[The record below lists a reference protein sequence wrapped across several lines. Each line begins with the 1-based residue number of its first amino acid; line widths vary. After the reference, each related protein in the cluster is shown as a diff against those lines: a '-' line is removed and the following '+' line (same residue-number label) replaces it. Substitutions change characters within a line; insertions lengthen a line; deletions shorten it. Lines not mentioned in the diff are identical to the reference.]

1 MGNRGGSSPPSRT
14 INSVPLRD
22 ANNYTYPEEAIRP
35 MKLEMTELGPMK
47 RALKIEVPADEV
59 NLRFVRA
66 YSELNRQVH
75 IPGFRAGKAPLQLLE
90 KRYAKTVEED
100 VIRGLVPDYY
110 DRAIRQAGI
119 VPVLVEIPPLER
131 VKVKKDTPFSFTATV
146 EIKPTIELR
155 DYKAPNPISLKQDH
169 RTVTDEQ
176 VEKAL
181 DVLREQMAQLH
192 PAPTGTA
199 LAEGDFAI
207 LNVEGSLDG
216 IPLEGTT
223 KQAHLHKV
231 GSHASVLGIDVEPH
245 LLAKKEA
252 ETVVIPQAYPAT
264 HPDARVAGKT
274 VTFRCTIQS
283 IKQKQLPALDDEF
296 AKDCGPYQSLQEL
309 RDKLRAEMERALQK
323 DIEDSYK
330 DTILK
335 RLAETHH
342 FELPQTL
349 VERELSAMVRQQL
362 QSRQR
367 KSTDNSDP
375 SPSDSQADDV
385 TKLQEEYRPEAER
398 RVKVGLILEAVA
410 TKESISV
417 TNEDL
422 NHEIE
427 RLAAEVK
434 LSSDEVRRMIQAGG
448 KDTLDDLQAR
458 ILADKALDFV
468 YRHAMIQG

>member
-1 MGNRGGSSPPSRT
+1 
-14 INSVPLRD
+14 
-22 ANNYTYPEEAIRP
+22 
-35 MKLEMTELGPMK
+35 MKMEMTELGPMK

-59 NLRFVRA
+59 NLRFVQA

-75 IPGFRAGKAPLQLLE
+75 IPGFRPGKAPLQLLE

-100 VIRGLVPDYY
+100 VIRSLVPDYY

-155 DYKAPNPISLKQDH
+155 DYKAPNPISLKQDQ

-176 VEKAL
+176 VQKAIE
-181 DVLREQMAQLH
+181 VLREQMAQLH
-192 PAPTGTA
+192 PAPAGTA
-199 LAEGDFAI
+199 LAEGDYAV
-207 LNVEGSLDG
+207 LDVEGTLDG
-216 IPLEGTT
+216 RPLEGTT
-223 KQAHLHKV
+223 KEGHLHKM
-231 GSHASVLGIDVEPH
+231 GSHASILGVDIEAH
-245 LLAKKEA
+245 LLDKKEG
-252 ETVVIPQAYPAT
+252 ETITVPQAYPAT

-274 VTFRCTIQS
+274 VTFRCTIKS
-283 IKQKQLPALDDEF
+283 VKQRRLPDLDDEF
-296 AKDCGPYQSLQEL
+296 AKDCGPYQSLQEI
-309 RDKLRAEMERALQK
+309 RDKLRAEMERALKK
-323 DIEDSYK
+323 DIEASYK

-342 FELPQTL
+342 FDLPGTL

-362 QSRQR
+362 QSSQR
-367 KSTDNSDP
+367 RSGENPDGSTAAPRTEDI
-375 SPSDSQADDV
+375 A
-385 TKLQEEYRPEAER
+385 KLQEEYRPEAER
-398 RVKVGLILEAVA
+398 RVKVGLILEALA
-410 TKESISV
+410 AKEGITV
-417 TNEDL
+417 TNDDL
-422 NHEIE
+422 NNEIA

-434 LSSDEVRRMIQAGG
+434 LSVDEIRRMIQAGG
-448 KDTLDDLQAR
+448 QDTLDDLRAR